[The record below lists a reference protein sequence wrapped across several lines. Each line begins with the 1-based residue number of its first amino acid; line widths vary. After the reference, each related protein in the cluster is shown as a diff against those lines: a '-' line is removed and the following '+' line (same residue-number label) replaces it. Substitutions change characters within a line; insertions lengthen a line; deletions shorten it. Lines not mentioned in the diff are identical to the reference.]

1 MQIRREAYSMSA
13 ELETRVLR
21 RITLR
26 IVPFVM
32 LLYFIAFIDRVN
44 IGFAAL
50 TMNKD
55 LGFSP
60 TVFGFGAGIFFIGYA
75 LFQVIANVMLEVDVI
90 EASRRPVAPAVD
102 VSAILFASRVDYS
115 ADLLLEE

>member
-1 MQIRREAYSMSA
+1 MAS

-21 RITLR
+21 KTTLR

-32 LLYFIAFIDRVN
+32 LLYFIAFVDRVN

-55 LGFSP
+55 LGFSAE
-60 TVFGFGAGIFFIGYA
+60 VFGFGSGIFFFGYF
-75 LFQVIANVMLEVDVI
+75 LFEVPSNVILERVGARLWICRIMLTWGLVSM
-90 EASRRPVAPAVD
+90 ATAFAQGAV
-102 VSAILFASRVDYS
+102 SFYILRF
-115 ADLLLEE
+115 LLGLAE